1 MNHAI
6 FFFFYNLANHSPFL
20 DRVIV
25 FLAVDFIY
33 IVIVLAGLFLL
44 FHHKVL
50 PSQNPVKEF
59 ISKWREFIFLGAS
72 GSLAWILA
80 KILKI
85 LIHTE
90 RPFDIFGNVQPLF
103 LEIGYVYA
111 FPSGHTAVASAI
123 ALTLFFTHKKAGY
136 IFMFFAILV
145 GLARVVAGV
154 HFPVDIFGGFILGAL
169 IAYLL
174 KMYTIPLIRHVE
186 T

>member
-1 MNHAI
+1 MNNSI
-6 FFFFYNLANHSPFL
+6 FFFFYNLAHRSAL
-20 DRVIV
+20 ADSIIV
-25 FLAVDFIY
+25 FFAVYFIY

-44 FHHKVL
+44 FYHKVL

-59 ISKWREFIFLGAS
+59 IGKWREFILIAVS
-72 GSLAWILA
+72 GGLAWSLA

-90 RPFDIFGNVQPLF
+90 RPFDIFGNVQSLF

-136 IFMFFAILV
+136 IFMFFALLI
-145 GLARVVAGV
+145 GLARIAAGV
-154 HFPVDIFGGFILGAL
+154 HFPIDILGGFALGA
-169 IAYLL
+169 IVAYLVAYFVKKL
-174 KMYTIPLIRHVE
+174 
-186 T
+186 

>member
-1 MNHAI
+1 MNNSI
-6 FFFFYNLANHSPFL
+6 FFFFYNLAHRSAL
-20 DRVIV
+20 ADSIIV
-25 FLAVDFIY
+25 FFAVYFIY

-123 ALTLFFTHKKAGY
+123 AFALFFTHKKAGY
-136 IFMFFAILV
+136 IFMFFAIIV
-145 GLARVVAGV
+145 GLARVAAGV
-154 HFPVDIFGGFILGAL
+154 HFPADIFGGFILGGI

-174 KMYTIPLIRHVE
+174 KTYTIPLI
-186 T
+186 